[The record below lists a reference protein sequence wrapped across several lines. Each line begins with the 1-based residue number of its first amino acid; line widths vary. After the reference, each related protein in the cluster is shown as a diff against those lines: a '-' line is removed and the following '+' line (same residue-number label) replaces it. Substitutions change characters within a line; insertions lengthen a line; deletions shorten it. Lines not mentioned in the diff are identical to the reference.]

1 MPSGTNAPG
10 SYAVNQNSFNLITPV
25 STESSTLGRA
35 GSAAPATR
43 TEAPAEQVQ
52 LSGVKQ
58 QQVNTANAF
67 LKELQGAQSIFQAA
81 NSAFQ
86 EIEQRVLEGADDE
99 QLKKAGDKALDLL
112 QNIASVRAEQE
123 LKSIKTKLA
132 SSDTASFAD
141 VVDAVAVLA
150 RVAKSGLDKANT
162 ASLQDL
168 AEAISVVN
176 EALSKAQT
184 RLESITNT
192 VSAAGDK
199 ATKDLNI
206 RQGMDKM
213 MAALGQ
219 AMQGSR
225 EDAIKAQANINSAV
239 VTRMLSEGN

>member
-1 MPSGTNAPG
+1 MPFSTNAPG
-10 SYAVNQNSFNLITPV
+10 SYAVNQNSLNLITPV
-25 STESSTLGRA
+25 STEPSSLGRA
-35 GSAAPATR
+35 GNAGPAARA
-43 TEAPAEQVQ
+43 EAPVEQVQ

-112 QNIASVRAEQE
+112 QNIANVRAQQE
-123 LKSIKTKLA
+123 LKDIKTKLA

-150 RVAKSGLDKANT
+150 RVAKGGLDEADT
-162 ASLQDL
+162 GSLQDL

-184 RLESITNT
+184 RLENLTNT
-192 VSAAGDK
+192 VSTAGNK
-199 ATKDLNI
+199 ATEDLNN
-206 RQGMDKM
+206 RQGMEKM

-239 VTRMLSEGN
+239 VARMLGEGN

>member
-10 SYAVNQNSFNLITPV
+10 FYAVNQNSLNLIAPV
-25 STESSTLGRA
+25 SAEPSALGRA
-35 GSAAPATR
+35 GTAGPTARA
-43 TEAPAEQVQ
+43 EAPADQVQ

-67 LKELQGAQSIFQAA
+67 LKELQEAQSIFQAA

-112 QNIASVRAEQE
+112 QNIANVRAQQE
-123 LKSIKTKLA
+123 LQSIKTKLA
-132 SSDTASFAD
+132 SSETASFAD

-150 RVAKSGLDKANT
+150 RVAKGGLDKADT
-162 ASLQDL
+162 ASLQNL

-176 EALSKAQT
+176 EALSKAQA
-184 RLESITNT
+184 RLENLTNT
-192 VSAAGDK
+192 VSTAGNK
-199 ATKDLNI
+199 ATEDLNN
-206 RQGMDKM
+206 RQGMEKM

-225 EDAIKAQANINSAV
+225 EGAIKAQANINSAAV
-239 VTRMLSEGN
+239 ARMLGEDN